1 MTMKRAAVVTT
12 LVLGT
17 SFATLALADDA
28 QVAKG
33 RELFGTQKCTMCH
46 QAEGK
51 GNASHKLDGVGSTL
65 KPEEIKK
72 WIVSPKDM
80 KADSKMKAYA
90 SLPAA
95 DVDALVAYMSSL
107 KKKD

>member
-1 MTMKRAAVVTT
+1 MNMRRVAGVTA
-12 LVLGT
+12 LVAGT
-17 SFATLALADDA
+17 SFATLALAADDP
-28 QVAKG
+28 VAKG
-33 RELFGTQKCTMCH
+33 RELFSSQKCTMCH
-46 QAEGK
+46 AAEGK
-51 GNASHKLDGVGSTL
+51 GNTHTPLDGAGSKL

-72 WIVSPKDM
+72 WIVSPKEM

-95 DVDALVAYMSSL
+95 DVDALVAYVSSL

>member
-12 LVLGT
+12 LVLGA

-51 GNASHKLDGVGSTL
+51 GNASHKLDGVGGKL

-72 WIVSPKDM
+72 WITSPKDM
-80 KADSKMKAYA
+80 KADTKMKAYA
-90 SLPAA
+90 SLPPA
-95 DVDALVAYMSSL
+95 DVDALVAYVSSL
-107 KKKD
+107 K

>member
-1 MTMKRAAVVTT
+1 MTMKRVAVVTT

-17 SFATLALADDA
+17 SFATLALADDDP
-28 QVAKG
+28 VAKG
-33 RELFGTQKCTMCH
+33 RELFNTQKCTMCH

-51 GNASHKLDGVGSTL
+51 GNAHQPLDGVGSKL

-72 WIVSPKDM
+72 WITSPKEM
-80 KADSKMKAYA
+80 KADSKMKSYA

-95 DVDALVAYMSSL
+95 DVDALVAYVSSL